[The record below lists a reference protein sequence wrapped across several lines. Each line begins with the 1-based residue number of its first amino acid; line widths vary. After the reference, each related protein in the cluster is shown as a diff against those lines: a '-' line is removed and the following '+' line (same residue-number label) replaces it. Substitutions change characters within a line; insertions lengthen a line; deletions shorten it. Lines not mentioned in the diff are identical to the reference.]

1 VQRRKIK
8 PEFWRSKKPSDQSA
22 LGLPTAKIGVIVNPA
37 TGEWLSISQLK
48 VEGISMAD
56 YAADIAK
63 YTSKVNA
70 TAVETIV
77 KFCGIALKGKDS
89 QWVSVTDPAEVKRV
103 VDGFCAKKLGLDAG
117 KAEAAVKAVGEKMKA
132 DKTKHRVTVYYLVA
146 EHTGTLAK
154 IS

>member
-1 VQRRKIK
+1 
-8 PEFWRSKKPSDQSA
+8 
-22 LGLPTAKIGVIVNPA
+22 
-37 TGEWLSISQLK
+37 
-48 VEGISMAD
+48 MAD
-56 YAADIAK
+56 YAADIQK

-70 TAVETIV
+70 AAVEAIV

-103 VDGFCAKKLGLDAG
+103 VDGFCAKKLGLDA
-117 KAEAAVKAVGEKMKA
+117 KTAEAAVKAVGEKMKA

-154 IS
+154 LG

>member
-1 VQRRKIK
+1 MVVKF
-8 PEFWRSKKPSDQSA
+8 PF
-22 LGLPTAKIGVIVNPA
+22 
-37 TGEWLSISQLK
+37 K
-48 VEGISMAD
+48 VEGNTMAD

-89 QWVSVTDPAEVKRV
+89 QFVSVTDPAEVKRV
-103 VDGFCAKKLGLDAG
+103 VDGFCAKKLGLDAA

-132 DKTKHRVTVYYLVA
+132 DRTKHRVTVYYLIA
-146 EHTGTLAK
+146 EHTGTMAH